1 MSLRHKVGGKSYSST
16 LSLASVL
23 EVGEWVVS
31 ALPRPLYI
39 QETDL
44 VPTVQ
49 ETVWAMG
56 ASLDGTENLA
66 PHWGLNTRLSSL

>member
-1 MSLRHKVGGKSYSST
+1 MKVQSGGKSCSST

-23 EVGEWVVS
+23 EAGEWVVS
-31 ALPRPLYI
+31 ALPRPIYI
-39 QETDL
+39 QETDF

-49 ETVWAMG
+49 EAVRAMG

-66 PHWGLNTRLSSL
+66 PTGV

>member
-1 MSLRHKVGGKSYSST
+1 VGGKSYSSN

-23 EVGEWVVS
+23 EVDGWVVS
-31 ALPRPLYI
+31 AIPWPLYV

-49 ETVWAMG
+49 EAMRAMG

-66 PHWGLNTRLSSL
+66 PTGVQTPDCPACSNLLY

>member
-1 MSLRHKVGGKSYSST
+1 MKAQSGGKSYSST

-31 ALPRPLYI
+31 AIPQPLYV

-44 VPTVQ
+44 VPPVQ
-49 ETVWAMG
+49 EAVRAMM
-56 ASLDGTENLA
+56 ASLDGTKNLA
-66 PHWGLNTRLSSL
+66 PHWGSNTRLSSL